1 MVVVL
6 AVVENENV
14 ARASAHLAPVDF
26 AEGSSAAIAAA
37 DVQMQLVVAVAV
49 VYVFSFA
56 FAVAD
61 AAAAAVAAVEDTFAS
76 STVRH

>member
-61 AAAAAVAAVEDTFAS
+61 AAAAVAAVEDTFAS